1 MGVAAIN
8 FVAALL
14 SIPVIAAGIWLS
26 TQGDNA
32 CVQILQWPVIALG
45 VAVLAVG
52 LAGFVVAFW
61 RLPWL
66 LLAYLVAMFVVVV
79 ALACLAV
86 FVFAVT
92 TGSSGH
98 RVPSREFLEYDLD
111 DYSGWLRARLDAPGR
126 WDRIKA
132 CLAATP
138 TCSDFNGTYATA
150 QDLFTA
156 APNRMTPLQSGCC
169 KPPTSCGYTL
179 VNPTYW
185 ISATADP
192 NCVAWSN
199 EDAKFC
205 YSCASCKAGL
215 LQNLRREW
223 RRADLILAVAAV
235 LHLAVYAMGCGG
247 TPRPWT
253 TLPSRRASPTSS
265 ASSTTPPPATSAMS
279 NGVSERGFV
288 RVKLRGRGRNFP
300 SPKRLGVNIR
310 SCWRGFFFPSF

>member
-1 MGVAAIN
+1 MALNYMGVAAIN

-26 TQGDNA
+26 TQADNA

-52 LAGFVVAFW
+52 LAGFVAALW

-156 APNRMTPLQSGCC
+156 APNRMSPLQSGLLQASDELRLHLRDPDVLDQPHQRHRRPRLRRLEQRGGQVLLLVRLLQGRPAAE
-169 KPPTSCGYTL
+169 PPQGVAPRRPHPRRRRCPPPRCLRHGLLRVPHRQDRPTL
-179 VNPTYW
+179 SPLQ
-185 ISATADP
+185 
-192 NCVAWSN
+192 
-199 EDAKFC
+199 
-205 YSCASCKAGL
+205 AGL
-215 LQNLRREW
+215 
-223 RRADLILAVAAV
+223 
-235 LHLAVYAMGCGG
+235 HM
-247 TPRPWT
+247 T
-253 TLPSRRASPTSS
+253 
-265 ASSTTPPPATSAMS
+265 
-279 NGVSERGFV
+279 
-288 RVKLRGRGRNFP
+288 
-300 SPKRLGVNIR
+300 
-310 SCWRGFFFPSF
+310 